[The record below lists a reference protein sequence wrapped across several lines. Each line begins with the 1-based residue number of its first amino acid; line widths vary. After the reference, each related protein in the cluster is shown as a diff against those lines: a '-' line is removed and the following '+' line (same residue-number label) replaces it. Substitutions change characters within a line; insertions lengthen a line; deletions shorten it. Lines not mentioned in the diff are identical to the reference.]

1 MAKADKKFVQAAA
14 PVSVKEY
21 VPVQGDFNFLDQKDI
36 NTDKNFASQSYWK
49 GVAIHF
55 FKNRR
60 AVVGLC
66 IVLFMIVFAVFGPM
80 MSSYQYDE
88 IVKRP
93 KLDEQG
99 NVVTTKKGAVKTVS
113 GKDLEPRIPFLHE
126 LFTGEKYDDS
136 FFDCTFVFGTD
147 SLGRD
152 LWTRTWYGARIS
164 LLIAFVTIIIDMII
178 GMSYGLISGYFG
190 GLTDGI
196 MQRFVEIANSIP
208 RLVIVSVLAI
218 FMPKGMGLVI
228 VALLL
233 TEWIGMSKIAR
244 AEMLKIKE
252 QEYVLASRTLGARS
266 GRIIF
271 RSILPNT
278 IGPIITQVM
287 FSIPTAIFTEAF
299 LSFVGVG
306 IMLPKCSVG
315 TLIEDGFNNITTLP
329 YQIVPP
335 IIVLALLMLGFN
347 FIGDGLREALAPKLE
362 DM

>member
-1 MAKADKKFVQAAA
+1 MSEFDKNARQDFA
-14 PVSVKEY
+14 PD
-21 VPVQGDFNFLDQKDI
+21 DFELLNASDL
-36 NTDKNFASQSYWK
+36 NTDRNFASQSYWK
-49 GVAIHF
+49 GVLLHF
-55 FKNRR
+55 VRNRR
-60 AVVGLC
+60 AMVGLV
-66 IVLFMIVFAVFGPM
+66 IVSLIILLAIFAPIL
-80 MSSYQYDE
+80 SPYTYNN
-88 IVKRP
+88 P
-93 KLDEQG
+93 
-99 NVVTTKKGAVKTVS
+99 VTGINAKGKAKKAIS
-113 GKDLEPRIPFLHE
+113 LEPRVPAIHE
-126 LFTGEKYDDS
+126 LVTGESYDDIWA
-136 FFDCTFVFGTD
+136 DKTLIFGTD
-147 SLGRD
+147 DNGRD
-152 LWTRTWYGARIS
+152 LWTRLWFGARVS

-190 GLTDGI
+190 GMVDNV
-196 MQRFVEIANSIP
+196 MQRVVEVANSIP

-218 FMPKGMGLVI
+218 FMAKGISLVI

-244 AEMLKIKE
+244 AEMLKMKE

-266 GRIIF
+266 GHIIF
-271 RSILPNT
+271 KEILPNT

-306 IMLPKCSVG
+306 IVPPECSIG
-315 TLIEDGFNNITTLP
+315 TLISDGFNNITTLT
-329 YQIVPP
+329 YQIIPP

>member
-1 MAKADKKFVQAAA
+1 MENK
-14 PVSVKEY
+14 Y
-21 VPVQGDFNFLDQKDI
+21 VPVKEDFQFLNRQDLDVDR
-36 NTDKNFASQSYWK
+36 NYASQSYWK
-49 GVAIHF
+49 GVLIHF

-60 AVVGLC
+60 AVAGLV
-66 IVLFMIVFAVFGPM
+66 IVSVIILLAIFGPLM
-80 MSSYQYDE
+80 NSFGYRD
-88 IVKRP
+88 IVQFRNENNKR
-93 KLDEQG
+93 
-99 NVVTTKKGAVKTVS
+99 VVARGIA
-113 GKDLEPRIPFLHE
+113 PQIPALQQ
-126 LFTGEKYDDS
+126 LFTGKAPEGDFAEY
-136 FFDCTFVFGTD
+136 TFLFGTD
-147 SLGRD
+147 DMGRD
-152 LWTRTWYGARIS
+152 LWTRTWYGARVSI
-164 LLIAFVTIIIDMII
+164 LIAFVTIIIDMII

-190 GLTDGI
+190 GVTDSI
-196 MQRFVEIANSIP
+196 MQRFVEIANSVP

-218 FMPKGMGLVI
+218 FMAKGMGLVI

-244 AEMLKIKE
+244 AEMLKTKE
-252 QEYVLASRTLGARS
+252 QEYVLASRTLGAKS
-266 GRIIF
+266 GHIIF
-271 RSILPNT
+271 REILPNT

-306 IMLPKCSVG
+306 IALPECSVG

-329 YQIVPP
+329 YQILPP

>member
-1 MAKADKKFVQAAA
+1 MKKKSIPAPAVAASYTPTKEDFVLLTQR
-14 PVSVKEY
+14 
-21 VPVQGDFNFLDQKDI
+21 DI
-36 NTDKNFASQSYWK
+36 TTDANFASQSYWK
-49 GVAIHF
+49 GVFTHF
-55 FKNRR
+55 FKNKR
-60 AVVGLC
+60 AVVGLVIITVI
-66 IVLFMIVFAVFGPM
+66 IVLAIFGPVM
-80 MSSYQYDE
+80 NRFGYKD
-88 IVKRP
+88 IVQFRNEKNKR
-93 KLDEQG
+93 
-99 NVVTTKKGAVKTVS
+99 VVAKGIS
-113 GKDLEPRIPFLHE
+113 PRIPWLHE
-126 LFTGEKYDDS
+126 LLGKEEYDDAFS
-136 FFDCTFVFGTD
+136 DYTFLFGTD
-147 SLGRD
+147 DLGRD
-152 LWTRTWYGARIS
+152 LWTRTWYGARVS
-164 LLIAFVTIIIDMII
+164 LIIAFVTIFIDMII

-190 GLTDGI
+190 GLTDNI
-196 MQRFVEIANSIP
+196 MQRFVEVANSVP

-252 QEYVLASRTLGARS
+252 QEYVLASRTLGASNRH
-266 GRIIF
+266 IIF
-271 RSILPNT
+271 KGILPNT

-306 IMLPKCSVG
+306 IVLPQCSVG

-329 YQIVPP
+329 YQILPP

>member
-1 MAKADKKFVQAAA
+1 MSTINKAAA
-14 PVSVKEY
+14 SMQTPADYTPRKE
-21 VPVQGDFNFLDQKDI
+21 DFALLEQHDI
-36 NTDKNFASQSYWK
+36 ATDKNFASQGYWK

-55 FKNRR
+55 FHNKR
-60 AVVGLC
+60 AVTGLV
-66 IVLFMIVFAVFGPM
+66 IVLLIVFFAVLGPM
-80 MSSYQYDE
+80 MSRYGYKD
-88 IVKRP
+88 IVSI
-93 KLDEQG
+93 
-99 NVVTTKKGAVKTVS
+99 TTKVNGRNRQITA
-113 GKDLEPRIPFLHE
+113 GGLAPRISWLHK
-126 LFTGEKYDDS
+126 LLGGEAYEDQFADR
-136 FFDCTFVFGTD
+136 TFIFGTD
-147 SLGRD
+147 DMGRD
-152 LWTRTWYGARIS
+152 LWTRTWHGARVS
-164 LLIAFVTIIIDMII
+164 LLIAFITILIDMIV
-178 GMSYGLISGYFG
+178 GMSYGLVSGYFG
-190 GLTDGI
+190 GVTDNI
-196 MQRFVEIANSIP
+196 MQRFVEVANSVP

-218 FMPKGMGLVI
+218 FMKKGMGLVI

-266 GRIIF
+266 GHIIF
-271 RSILPNT
+271 KEILPNT

-306 IMLPKCSVG
+306 IVLPQCSVG

-329 YQIVPP
+329 YQILPP
-335 IIVLALLMLGFN
+335 ILVLALLMLGFN

>member
-1 MAKADKKFVQAAA
+1 MAKNITPSAA
-14 PVSVKEY
+14 VSGGY
-21 VPVQGDFNFLDQKDI
+21 TPTAGDFAFLTQRDI
-36 NTDKNFASQSYWK
+36 HIDANYASQSYWK

-60 AVVGLC
+60 AVVGLIIILV
-66 IVLFMIVFAVFGPM
+66 IVLLSVFGPM
-80 MSSYQYDE
+80 MTGYSYRD
-88 IVKRP
+88 IVQFRNESNKR
-93 KLDEQG
+93 
-99 NVVTTKKGAVKTVS
+99 VVAKGIS
-113 GKDLEPRIPFLHE
+113 PQIPAIHRL
-126 LFTGEKYDDS
+126 LTGEELEGS
-136 FFDCTFVFGTD
+136 FGKLTFLFGTD
-147 SLGRD
+147 DLGRD
-152 LWTRTWYGARIS
+152 LWTRTWYGARVS
-164 LLIAFVTIIIDMII
+164 LLIAFITIFIDMII

-190 GLTDGI
+190 GMTDNI
-196 MQRFVEIANSIP
+196 MQRFVEVANSVP

-252 QEYVLASRTLGARS
+252 QEYVLASRTLGAGS
-266 GRIIF
+266 GHIIF
-271 RSILPNT
+271 RCILPNT

-306 IMLPKCSVG
+306 IVLPQCSVG

-329 YQIVPP
+329 YQILPP
-335 IIVLALLMLGFN
+335 ILVLALLMLGFN

>member
-1 MAKADKKFVQAAA
+1 MESMQNTQMSAYT
-14 PVSVKEY
+14 PVKE
-21 VPVQGDFNFLDQKDI
+21 DFALLGQRDI
-36 NTDKNFASQSYWK
+36 TTDANFASQGYWK
-49 GVAIHF
+49 GVATHYF
-55 FKNRR
+55 HNKR
-60 AVVGLC
+60 AVVGLVIVTL
-66 IVLFMIVFAVFGPM
+66 IVLFAVFGPM
-80 MSSYQYDE
+80 LSGYGYKE
-88 IVKRP
+88 IVS
-93 KLDEQG
+93 
-99 NVVTTKKGAVKTVS
+99 VKTLVNGRNKQVTAGGLS
-113 GKDLEPRIPFLHE
+113 PRIPALHQ
-126 LFTGEKYDDS
+126 LITGEAYDGPFADNL
-136 FFDCTFVFGTD
+136 FLFGTD
-147 SLGRD
+147 DMGRD
-152 LWTRTWYGARIS
+152 LWTRTWYGARVS

-190 GLTDGI
+190 GFVDSV
-196 MQRFVEIANSIP
+196 MQRFVEIANSVP

-218 FMPKGMGLVI
+218 FMAKGMGLVI

-266 GRIIF
+266 GHIIF
-271 RSILPNT
+271 KEILPNT

-287 FSIPTAIFTEAF
+287 FSIPIAIFTEAF

-306 IMLPKCSVG
+306 IVLPQCSVG

-329 YQIVPP
+329 YQILPP
-335 IIVLALLMLGFN
+335 IIVLSLLMLGFN

>member
-1 MAKADKKFVQAAA
+1 MAKKMIQPAAA
-14 PVSVKEY
+14 AENY
-21 VPVQGDFNFLDQKDI
+21 VPTKEDFVFLSQRDI
-36 NTDKNFASQSYWK
+36 RTDANFASQSYWR
-49 GVAIHF
+49 GVFTHF

-60 AVVGLC
+60 AVVGLVIILL
-66 IVLFMIVFAVFGPM
+66 IVIFAIFGPVM
-80 MSSYQYDE
+80 NSFGYRDIVQYRNE
-88 IVKRP
+88 KNKR
-93 KLDEQG
+93 
-99 NVVTTKKGAVKTVS
+99 VVAKGIS
-113 GKDLEPRIPFLHE
+113 PQIPALHQ
-126 LFTGEKYDDS
+126 LLTGEALEGNFAEY
-136 FFDCTFVFGTD
+136 TFLFGTD
-147 SLGRD
+147 DLGRD
-152 LWTRTWYGARIS
+152 LWTRTWYGARVS

-190 GLTDGI
+190 GMVDNV
-196 MQRFVEIANSIP
+196 MQRFVEIANSVP

-252 QEYVLASRTLGARS
+252 QEYVLASRTLGARNKH
-266 GRIIF
+266 IIF
-271 RSILPNT
+271 KEILPNT

-306 IMLPKCSVG
+306 IVLPQCSVG

-329 YQIVPP
+329 YQILPP
-335 IIVLALLMLGFN
+335 ILVLALLMLGFN

>member
-1 MAKADKKFVQAAA
+1 MAKEKLQPQAAA
-14 PVSVKEY
+14 ADR
-21 VPVQGDFNFLDQKDI
+21 QDLRID
-36 NTDKNFASQSYWK
+36 TNFASQSYWK
-49 GVAIHF
+49 GVFTHF

-60 AVVGLC
+60 AVIGLV
-66 IVLFMIVFAVFGPM
+66 IISVIILLAAFGPVM
-80 MSSYQYDE
+80 NSFGYRDIVQYRNE
-88 IVKRP
+88 KNKRVVAKGIP
-93 KLDEQG
+93 PQVPALHRLLTGQELEG
-99 NVVTTKKGAVKTVS
+99 NFSDYT
-113 GKDLEPRIPFLHE
+113 FL
-126 LFTGEKYDDS
+126 
-136 FFDCTFVFGTD
+136 FGTD
-147 SLGRD
+147 DLGRD
-152 LWTRTWYGARIS
+152 LWTRTWYGARVS

-190 GLTDGI
+190 GRVDNI
-196 MQRFVEIANSIP
+196 MQRFVEIANSVP

-252 QEYVLASRTLGARS
+252 QEYVLASRTLGAQNIH
-266 GRIIF
+266 IIF
-271 RSILPNT
+271 REILPNT

-306 IMLPKCSVG
+306 IVLPQCSVG

-329 YQIVPP
+329 YQILPP
-335 IIVLALLMLGFN
+335 ILVLALLMLGFN

>member
-1 MAKADKKFVQAAA
+1 MAKKTMQAGSAAA
-14 PVSVKEY
+14 PY
-21 VPVQGDFNFLDQKDI
+21 VPAREDFVFLPHRDLNMD
-36 NTDKNFASQSYWK
+36 TNFASQSYWK

-60 AVVGLC
+60 AVVGLV
-66 IVLFMIVFAVFGPM
+66 IISVIILLAVFGPIL
-80 MSSYQYDE
+80 SAYDYRDIVQYRNE
-88 IVKRP
+88 ANKRVVAKGIAP
-93 KLDEQG
+93 QIPALHRLLTGSELEG
-99 NVVTTKKGAVKTVS
+99 NFADRT
-113 GKDLEPRIPFLHE
+113 FL
-126 LFTGEKYDDS
+126 
-136 FFDCTFVFGTD
+136 FGTD
-147 SLGRD
+147 DLGRD
-152 LWTRTWYGARIS
+152 LWTRTWYGTRVS

-178 GMSYGLISGYFG
+178 GMSYGLVSGYFG
-190 GLTDGI
+190 GVTDHV
-196 MQRFVEIANSIP
+196 MQRFVEIANSVP

-252 QEYVLASRTLGARS
+252 QEYVLASRTLGARN
-266 GRIIF
+266 GHIIF
-271 RSILPNT
+271 KEILPNT

-306 IMLPKCSVG
+306 IVLPQCSVG

-329 YQIVPP
+329 YQILPP

>member
-1 MAKADKKFVQAAA
+1 MSDI
-14 PVSVKEY
+14 SVKNEY
-21 VPVQGDFNFLDQKDI
+21 TPVKEDFELLEQRDI

-55 FKNRR
+55 FRNRR
-60 AVVGLC
+60 AVVGLV
-66 IVLFMIVFAVFGPM
+66 IVAMMILLAVFAPM
-80 MSSYQYDE
+80 LSGYQYD
-88 IVKRP
+88 ISVKAP
-93 KLDEQG
+93 NEKG
-99 NVVTTKKGAVKTVS
+99 KMKKAIGIP
-113 GKDLEPRIPFLHE
+113 PRVPAIHE
-126 LFTGEKYDDS
+126 MVTGEKYDDIFS
-136 FFDCTFVFGTD
+136 DLTLIFGTD
-147 SLGRD
+147 DNGRD
-152 LWTRTWYGARIS
+152 LWTRVWHGARVS

-190 GLTDGI
+190 GMTDNI
-196 MQRFVEIANSIP
+196 MQRIVEIANSIP

-218 FMPKGMGLVI
+218 FMAKGISLVI

-244 AEMLKIKE
+244 AEMLKMKE
-252 QEYVLASRTLGARS
+252 QEYVLASRTLGARN
-266 GRIIF
+266 GHIIF
-271 RSILPNT
+271 KEILPNT

-306 IMLPKCSVG
+306 IVPPECSIG
-315 TLIEDGFNNITTLP
+315 TLISDGFNNITTLT
-329 YQIVPP
+329 YQIIPP